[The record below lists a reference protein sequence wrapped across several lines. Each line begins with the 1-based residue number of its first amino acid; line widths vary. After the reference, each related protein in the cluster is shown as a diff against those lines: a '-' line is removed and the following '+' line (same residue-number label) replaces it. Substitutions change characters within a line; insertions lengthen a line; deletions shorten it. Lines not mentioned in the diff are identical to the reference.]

1 MDIFKN
7 PPEFTLEGQRD
18 VKSVCGGLMCFV
30 LLILVLVVSTHFMQ
44 LYVDGKDFTVSQRRF
59 IDTDKD
65 IIDYLDTFGE
75 IYPGIKLTTGQNF
88 KFAVSF
94 NQKDAYIAQ
103 DVTQF
108 I

>member
-44 LYVDGKDFTVSQRRF
+44 LYVDGRDFTVSQRRF

-65 IIDYLDTFGE
+65 IVDYLDTFGE